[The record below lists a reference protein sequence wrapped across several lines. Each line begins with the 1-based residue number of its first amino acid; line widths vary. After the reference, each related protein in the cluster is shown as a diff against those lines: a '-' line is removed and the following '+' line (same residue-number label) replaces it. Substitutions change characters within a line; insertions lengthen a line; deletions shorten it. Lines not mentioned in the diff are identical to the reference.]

1 LCDGSERTE
10 VMSATFAGKV
20 AIVTGAASGIGR
32 ASAIALAAAGASV
45 VVADVSGNG
54 EQTAGEIRRS
64 GGEAV
69 FARTDMRST
78 GDVSAMVDVALERY
92 GSLDIAHNN
101 AGVDVPHVPLAEV
114 DEDDWDLIVDVDLK
128 GVWRCMKAEIPA
140 MLASGGGA
148 IVNTSSMAGV
158 IGVAGAAAYCS
169 AKHGVVGLTR
179 VAALDYAS
187 QNIRVNVLTPGLVR
201 TPLITQVLGE
211 SVEELIAARPGG
223 RIPEP
228 IDVANAV
235 LWLCSPEAQFVN
247 GQSLT
252 VG

>member
-1 LCDGSERTE
+1 MNANFD
-10 VMSATFAGKV
+10 GKV

-32 ASAIALAAAGASV
+32 ASAMALAAAGAAV
-45 VVADVSGNG
+45 VVADVSDRGD
-54 EQTAGEIRRS
+54 ETVGEINRS

-78 GDVSAMVDVALERY
+78 RDVSAMVDVALERY
-92 GSLDIAHNN
+92 GRLDIAHNN

-179 VAALDYAS
+179 VAALDYANH
-187 QNIRVNVLTPGLVR
+187 NIRVNVLTPGLVR
-201 TPLITQVLGE
+201 TPLITKVLGD
-211 SVEELIAARPGG
+211 SVEELVAGKPGG

-228 IDVANAV
+228 TDVANAV
-235 LWLCSPEAQFVN
+235 LWLCSHESQYVN